1 MYVVCTAACRML
13 HSTYELI
20 RYANRVYKRI
30 DTYFAIYHAFIIN
43 ANNILW
49 TLVCAINII
58 INNKLQRSTFVINAH
73 AHSYTCKLKASHGH
87 PKMALS
93 RGSIW
98 SHVSFC

>member
-73 AHSYTCKLKASHGH
+73 AHSYTT
-87 PKMALS
+87 
-93 RGSIW
+93 
-98 SHVSFC
+98 